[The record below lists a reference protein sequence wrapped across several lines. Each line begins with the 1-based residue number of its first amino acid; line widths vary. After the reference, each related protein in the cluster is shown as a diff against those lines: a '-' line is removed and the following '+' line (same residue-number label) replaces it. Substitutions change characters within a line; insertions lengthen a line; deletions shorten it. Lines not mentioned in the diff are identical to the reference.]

1 MQRPDLGRSPRL
13 DLDFDRKIPVYVIAG
28 LIALWLLSG
37 IYIVNPDEQGVIRR
51 FGKAVGVVGSGPH
64 WHLPFPIE
72 KVDTPK
78 VTEIK
83 RMEIGFRTIH
93 PGPPAQYRKMPR
105 ESLMLTGD
113 QNIIDAQIIVQ
124 YKIKDAMAYLFN
136 VREQEELVRDAAEAA
151 LRQVVGRHRIDE
163 ALTEQKGEIQDETR
177 GKLQELLDAYGL
189 GVTVNLVK
197 FQAVSVPKQV
207 DAAFKDV
214 ASAREDKERLVKQ
227 AEAYQNDVIPKARGN
242 AEKLVKEAE
251 AYKIERVKRARGDA
265 ERFVEVLR
273 EYRKARKVT
282 EARLYIETM
291 EKILPGLRKYV
302 VQTDGKG
309 GLYNILSAMPFPS
322 RMPEQE
328 AVTGKGGV
336 R

>member
-1 MQRPDLGRSPRL
+1 
-13 DLDFDRKIPVYVIAG
+13 
-28 LIALWLLSG
+28 LWDG
-37 IYIVNPDEQGVIRR
+37 
-51 FGKAVGVVGSGPH
+51 
-64 WHLPFPIE
+64 
-72 KVDTPK
+72 
-78 VTEIK
+78 
-83 RMEIGFRTIH
+83 
-93 PGPPAQYRKMPR
+93 
-105 ESLMLTGD
+105 
-113 QNIIDAQIIVQ
+113 
-124 YKIKDAMAYLFN
+124 
-136 VREQEELVRDAAEAA
+136 
-151 LRQVVGRHRIDE
+151 
-163 ALTEQKGEIQDETR
+163 
-177 GKLQELLDAYGL
+177 YGL

-197 FQAVSVPKQV
+197 FQAVSVPKEV

-309 GLYNILSAMPFPS
+309 GLFNVLSPMPFPPLS
-322 RMPEQE
+322 EQE
-328 AVTGKGGV
+328 AVKGKGGAQ
-336 R
+336 

>member
-1 MQRPDLGRSPRL
+1 L

-113 QNIIDAQIIVQ
+113 ENIIDAQIIVQ

-291 EKILPGLRKYV
+291 EKILPGLRKYI

-322 RMPEQE
+322 RIPEQE

>member
-1 MQRPDLGRSPRL
+1 MQRPDLGRNSRL
-13 DLDFDRKIPVYVIAG
+13 DFEFDRKIPVYVIAG

-51 FGKAVGVVGSGPH
+51 FGKCVGVVGSGPH

-113 QNIIDAQIIVQ
+113 ENIVDAEIIVQ
-124 YKIKDAMAYLFN
+124 YKIKDAVAYLFN
-136 VREQEELVRDAAEAA
+136 VREQEGLVRDAAEAA

-177 GKLQELLDAYGL
+177 GKLQELLDGYGL

-207 DAAFKDV
+207 RAAFMDV
-214 ASAREDKERLVKQ
+214 ASAREDKQRLVKQ
-227 AEAYQNDVIPKARGN
+227 PEAYQNDVIPKARGN

-251 AYKIERVKRARGDA
+251 AYKIERVKRAQGDA

-291 EKILPGLRKYV
+291 EKILPGLRKYI

-309 GLYNILSAMPFPS
+309 GLYNILSAMPFPTL
-322 RMPEQE
+322 PEQE
-328 AVTGKGGV
+328 GVTGKGGSQ
-336 R
+336 